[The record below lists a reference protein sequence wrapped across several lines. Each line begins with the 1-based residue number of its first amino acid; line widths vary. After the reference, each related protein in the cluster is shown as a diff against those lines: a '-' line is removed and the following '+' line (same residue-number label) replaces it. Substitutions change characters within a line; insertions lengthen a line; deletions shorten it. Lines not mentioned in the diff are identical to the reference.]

1 MKKSMGNVHCIH
13 SYRTSMLLG
22 SSVKMK
28 VASAHTKQG
37 FSPKQKKP
45 LPNEKEIEA
54 RMALPAQKRLAG
66 LAKMSV
72 REVKQ
77 KYPYLVDS
85 CRVRL
90 FFFMKCTLRQ

>member
-1 MKKSMGNVHCIH
+1 MKKSMGNVHFIH
-13 SYRTSMLLG
+13 SYRASMLLG

-28 VASAHTKQG
+28 VASAHEARLLTETK
-37 FSPKQKKP
+37 KKP

-54 RMALPAQKRLAG
+54 RMALTAQRRLAG